1 MQSRRDQVRAHPVV
15 LNRPVPDALRAEPD
29 APDTPT
35 RRTTRGATTGPA
47 EEE

>member
-15 LNRPVPDALRAEPD
+15 LKRPVPDVLRAEPD

-35 RRTTRGATTGPA
+35 RDATTGPA